1 MIIFSKFKKYLLA
14 ITTGDL
20 ILQDLIL
27 PTGDFGGKLA
37 LPLLGEFEVETEYLQ
52 THTALPSA
60 LKFLLKVFYFIVL
73 RELCEWITKILLKG
87 LVDKS
92 SFKI

>member
-1 MIIFSKFKKYLLA
+1 MITFSKFKKYLLA
-14 ITTGDL
+14 ITTGD
-20 ILQDLIL
+20 IIFQDLFF

-37 LPLLGEFEVETEYLQ
+37 LPLLAELEVETEYLQ

-60 LKFLLKVFYFIVL
+60 LKCLLKIFYFIML

-87 LVDKS
+87 LVDKC
-92 SFKI
+92 SF